1 MSYHS
6 LARTLVTTSAIA
18 AAMASSAPSA
28 RGQVSSAGLGVL
40 RGTVY
45 DSTASIPLADAAV
58 FLWNTSYRA
67 VTDADGGF
75 LIQDVPPGDYTLLF
89 FHTRLGELGISPGPR
104 QVRIVG
110 RDTVDVELATPSR
123 FTLMVTPCLLEEPGP
138 GTGAIAGWVG
148 DGESGMGLPRA
159 QVTLSWLPDGAT
171 QPSHLR
177 IDTDAG
183 GWYHTCAA
191 PSGVPVTA
199 TASFLDRQGLRR
211 EVTVSEGGAIE
222 VGFLLWELEPAKVSG
237 HILDAASGAP
247 VTDAEVWLRGTS
259 FRAVT
264 GSRGDFRFGDVPP
277 GTYMMFARHL
287 QYGTKQDT
295 LIVQSGR
302 TMTVDMRV
310 DTRAIE
316 IAPITVTVESVPTT
330 RRAMGGFTIT
340 REDIDK
346 VRGRVR
352 DAADI
357 LQAQHVPGIIVRRRS
372 DSSLCVGYT
381 SGQVRMYQNVS
392 GGCVP
397 MTIFINDVRATNTDL
412 ALQMPPESIDRIVV
426 FKPLEAGNL
435 FGAGSA
441 NGVLVIYTHNR

>member
-1 MSYHS
+1 MSPLS
-6 LARTLVTTSAIA
+6 LVRTVVASTALAVATAASAVGQA
-18 AAMASSAPSA
+18 DAPS
-28 RGQVSSAGLGVL
+28 LGAV

-45 DSTASIPLADAAV
+45 DSTAHAPLADAAV
-58 FLWNTSYRA
+58 FLWNTPYRA
-67 VTDADGGF
+67 VTDGDGGF
-75 LIQDVPPGDYTLLF
+75 LIADVPPGDYTLLF
-89 FHTRLGELGISPGPR
+89 FHTRLGEMGISPGPR
-104 QVRIVG
+104 QVRIAA
-110 RDTVDVELATPSR
+110 RDTADVELATPST
-123 FTLMVTPCLLEEPGP
+123 FTMMVTPCLLEEPGP

-159 QVTLSWLPDGAT
+159 QVMFSWTPEGAT
-171 QPSHLR
+171 QPTRLR
-177 IDTDAG
+177 VDTDAG
-183 GWYHTCAA
+183 GWYHTCRA
-191 PSGVPVTA
+191 PSDIAITA
-199 TASFLDRQGLRR
+199 TATFLDRQGLRR
-211 EVTVSEGGAIE
+211 EVTVSEGGAVE
-222 VGFLLWELEPAKVSG
+222 VGFLLWELDPAKVSG
-237 HILDAASGAP
+237 HVLDATSGAG
-247 VTDAEVWLRGTS
+247 VADAEVWLRSTA

-264 GSRGDFRFGDVPP
+264 GSHGEFRFGEVPP

-295 LIVQSGR
+295 LIVTSGR
-302 TMTVDMRV
+302 TMTVDMHV

-330 RRAMGGFTIT
+330 RRAMGGLTIT

-357 LQAQHVPGIIVRRRS
+357 LQAQHVPGIIVRRRA

-381 SGQVRMYQNVS
+381 SGQVRMLNNES
-392 GGCVP
+392 GGCVS

-426 FKPLEAGNL
+426 FKPWEAGNL
-435 FGAGSA
+435 FGAGSG